1 MGLPSVITTDQG
13 KEFPNLLNAELMTV
27 FGIKH
32 RLTTCYH
39 PQSNGLDERFNQMLV
54 NALTKYAQD
63 DHAARDSNLKE
74 TVYAYNTAIQD
85 SSKHT
90 PFEAMFGR
98 TAKLPVDFN
107 VMGDYNVTQQ
117 LQEYFDSDEPD
128 HGERAAKRQKLN
140 EAVKQNIEMA
150 QQKQKMYYD
159 TKHGAWDKH
168 RPKFLHPRKPKNIRL
183 YCNCLMPETWSD
195 MILCDSC
202 DQWFHMQCVGL
213 KAPPALEEQWICNDC
228 A

>member
-39 PQSNGLDERFNQMLV
+39 PQSNGLDERFNQTLV

-63 DHAARDSNLKE
+63 DRAAWDSNLKE
-74 TVYAYNTAIQD
+74 TVYTYNTAIQD

-128 HGERAAKRQKLN
+128 HGERAAKRRKLN

-150 QQKQKMYYD
+150 QQSRRCIMTPSMVQ
-159 TKHGAWDKH
+159 
-168 RPKFLHPRKPKNIRL
+168 LHASLSEIK
-183 YCNCLMPETWSD
+183 Y
-195 MILCDSC
+195 
-202 DQWFHMQCVGL
+202 
-213 KAPPALEEQWICNDC
+213 
-228 A
+228 